1 MKRKEAEKRLN
12 DLLKLQAEL
21 FLERDKTDELKEIID
36 INLQLE
42 DIDYELQW
50 LDVNYFKYL

>member
-21 FLERDKTDELKEIID
+21 FLERDKTDELREIID

>member
-21 FLERDKTDELKEIID
+21 FLERSKTDELREIID